1 MTKDQVVMLM
11 VEKIN
16 NDNRLAA
23 VNMEGVQL
31 AELEKQILAMEP
43 QLKHMCAGIYDILAS
58 KGIINFDA

>member
-1 MTKDQVVMLM
+1 MTKEQVVMLM

-23 VNMEGVQL
+23 ANQEGVKL
-31 AELEKQILAMEP
+31 AELEKYIIEMEP
-43 QLKHMCAGIYDILAS
+43 QLKHMCSTLYDVMAS